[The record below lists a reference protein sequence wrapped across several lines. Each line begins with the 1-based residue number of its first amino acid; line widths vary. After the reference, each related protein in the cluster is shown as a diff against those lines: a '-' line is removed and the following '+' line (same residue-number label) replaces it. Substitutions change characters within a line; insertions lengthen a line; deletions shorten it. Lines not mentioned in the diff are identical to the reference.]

1 MARDLISA
9 LGNEELNAL
18 MAVQLGKLSDGVN
31 QLNQLFQE
39 NNCTD
44 FNSAFQ
50 NGGINDAF
58 ITRRNDLLSAVTSIL
73 DVMHGLRAAQDALA
87 KSRRRESNEP

>member
-31 QLNQLFQE
+31 QLNQLFRE

-58 ITRRNDLLSAVTSIL
+58 ITRRNALLSEVTSIL